1 MDQISCDIDAQRR
14 TRDQSRAREPT
25 RLHSASP
32 NRSNSMPFASVP
44 SRAPVQCCPARADF
58 AQFETHPEAKK
69 SRNCALNAQGK
80 NKTTTTRDE
89 ILIGVVRTRG
99 VVRRANRSREVEETF
114 RVPLF
119 LSLLLPFF
127 LGKDIFGAPSQRQ
140 VLFRVCTQWIF
151 RV

>member
-1 MDQISCDIDAQRR
+1 MDQISFDIDAQRR

-80 NKTTTTRDE
+80 KKTTTTRDE

-119 LSLLLPFF
+119 SFSSSLVF
-127 LGKDIFGAPSQRQ
+127 DVTERHFGAPSQRQ
-140 VLFRVCTQWIF
+140 VLFRVCIQ
-151 RV
+151 